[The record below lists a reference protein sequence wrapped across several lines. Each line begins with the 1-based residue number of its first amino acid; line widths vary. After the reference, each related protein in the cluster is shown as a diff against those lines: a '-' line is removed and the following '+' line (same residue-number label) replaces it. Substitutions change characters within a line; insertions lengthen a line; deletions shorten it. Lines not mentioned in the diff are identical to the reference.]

1 MSHTKDRWQRIS
13 EKAFE
18 LYEARGGTDGRHV
31 EDWVEAE
38 RLIDE
43 EDDRGGTA
51 ARTPPEERADAD
63 GTTPEERDAV
73 SQVPRGSRRRGKSAT
88 M

>member
-43 EDDRGGTA
+43 EDDRSGTA
-51 ARTPPEERADAD
+51 GRNPPEERAAAD

-73 SQVPRGSRRRGKSAT
+73 SEVPRGSRRRGKSAT